1 MSVNIVITLP
11 QDKYPRILFLAD
23 EIPQSKNAGSI
34 QFLRIF
40 QNYPIDK
47 ILIVGRKPLPGAEI
61 LGCVYKELIFKISDR
76 VRLSSFHKIIPNL
89 EAMGLLRYMI
99 PRKLKKKID
108 EFDPELV
115 VTIMQ
120 LYSYYATAYAYA
132 VAKKKPLYIFCH
144 DDVEDFSGV
153 SSSLR
158 SLLERKNEKIYS
170 YASKRLCISPQ
181 MAIAWQK
188 KYGVPG
194 EVFYPIPDKNIVP
207 RPLEQS
213 SFLKQNGILTLGYA
227 GSLAY
232 GYAEAILEI
241 ISVLE
246 RTGAILKIYNKTTK
260 ILTEDIS
267 PNIQFYGYA
276 ATALITWQKIQEE
289 CDIVI
294 LPYSKEVKYKKLY
307 ETHFPSK
314 LVDYYSL
321 GMPVIVTGP
330 EYATGYQYNKKNN
343 YPVATGLDEIT
354 LLLRQLTKSGLFRR
368 KTIAVPFHGQNVEL
382 FNKTL

>member
-1 MSVNIVITLP
+1 MN
-11 QDKYPRILFLAD
+11 YPKILFLAD

-40 QNYPIDK
+40 QNYPTDK
-47 ILIVGRKPLPGAEI
+47 ILVIGRKPLPGAET
-61 LGCVYKELIFKISDR
+61 LDCVYQELVFKLSDR
-76 VRLSSFHKIIPNL
+76 IRLSRFHKIIPNL
-89 EAMGLLRYMI
+89 EAMGLLHYAI

-120 LYSYYATAYAYA
+120 LYSYYSTAYAYA
-132 VAKKKPLYIFCH
+132 IAKKKPLYIFCH

-153 SSSLR
+153 SSLLR
-158 SLLERKNEKIYS
+158 SLLERRNEKIYS

-194 EVFYPIPDKNIVP
+194 EVFYPVPDKNIVS
-207 RPLEQS
+207 RPPDQS
-213 SFLKQNGILTLGYA
+213 NFLKQPGILTLGYA

-241 ISVLE
+241 IPALGL
-246 RTGAILKIYNKTTK
+246 TGAILKIYNKATK
-260 ILTEDIS
+260 VLTEGIS

-276 ATALITWQKIQEE
+276 ATPIITWQKIQEE

-294 LPYSKEVKYKKLY
+294 LPYSKELKYKKLY

-314 LVDYYSL
+314 LFDYYRL

-343 YPVATGLDEIT
+343 YPVATSIDEIT
-354 LLLRQLTKSGLFRR
+354 RLLRELTNNSLFRG
-368 KTIAVPFHGQNVEL
+368 KTIAKPFYGQNVEL
-382 FNKTL
+382 FN